1 MKLPNGYGSVYKL
14 PGNRRKPWAIRKTI
28 SWEID
33 EKGDK
38 LKRKYQYIGYY
49 ETKEEALNALAIY
62 NSNPYD
68 INNDITFAEIYDKWS
83 AEKFETIS
91 HSNVNGY
98 KASYA
103 VCKNLYSM
111 KFIEIRKTHL
121 QGVIDTCGKNY
132 PTLRKLRVLFNQLY
146 QFAMENDLCQK
157 DYSKF
162 VDIVKHK
169 EKGKEEKHK
178 PFTESEIQTLWN
190 NVNRNEYIQIYLIL
204 IYSGVRISELLD
216 LKKQDVHL
224 EERYFDV
231 IASKTESGI
240 RKVPISKK
248 VLPFFEKWMQKEGC
262 DYLVCTPEGK
272 HFTYRNYFDSYWK
285 PLMQE
290 MELQH
295 LPHDTRH
302 TTISLLAKAEVNQTI
317 IKRIVGH
324 AGAMSLTEKVYT
336 HFDIQQLVEAIDLI

>member
-14 PGNRRKPWAIRKTI
+14 SGNRRKPWTIRKTI
-28 SWEID
+28 SWDID
-33 EKGDK
+33 ENGTK

-49 ETKEEALNALAIY
+49 ATREEALKALADY

-68 INNDITFAEIYDKWS
+68 INNNITFAEVYNKWS
-83 AEKFETIS
+83 TEKFETAS
-91 HSNVNGY
+91 HSNINGY

-103 VCKNLYSM
+103 VCNALYDM
-111 KFIEIRKTHL
+111 KFIDIRKTHL
-121 QGVIDTCGKNY
+121 QGVIDSCGKNY
-132 PTLRKLRVLFNQLY
+132 PTLRKLKVLFNQLY
-146 QFAMENDLCQK
+146 KFATENDICQK

-162 VDIVKHK
+162 IDIVKHK

-178 PFTESEIQTLWN
+178 PFTEAEIQILWN
-190 NVNRNEYIQIYLIL
+190 NVNRNEHIQIFLML

-216 LKKQDVHL
+216 LKKSDVHIN
-224 EERYFDV
+224 ERYFDV

-240 RKVPISKK
+240 RKVPIAKK
-248 VLPFFEKWMQKEGC
+248 VHSFFKNWMQKNNTE
-262 DYLVCTPEGK
+262 YLICTPEGK
-272 HFTYRNYFDSYWK
+272 HFKYRNYFDSYWK
-285 PLMQE
+285 PLIQE

-324 AGAMSLTEKVYT
+324 AGAMTLTEKVYT
-336 HFDIQQLVEAIDLI
+336 HFDVQQLVKAIDLI